1 VPKIYDANEVMM
13 FEELCPDSEVVDPAG
28 YTVRSFSPASVCS
41 FGGLCLSLGDTA
53 VEEVKE
59 KMTPVLTLYGPSE
72 VTITEGETWELC
84 PPGVGLAPIALS
96 KLR

>member
-1 VPKIYDANEVMM
+1 
-13 FEELCPDSEVVDPAG
+13 
-28 YTVRSFSPASVCS
+28 
-41 FGGLCLSLGDTA
+41 
-53 VEEVKE
+53 
-59 KMTPVLTLYGPSE
+59 VLTLYGPSE